1 MSSAG
6 MELYLRNLAGTQN
19 LPRMLLVSEQHHVT
33 VRSSGAQAIHR
44 FHQNLG
50 EITGDDTGDII
61 SPGALWEVYSQ
72 RGSLC

>member
-6 MELYLRNLAGTQN
+6 VELYLRNLAGTQN
-19 LPRMLLVSEQHHVT
+19 LPRMLLVGEQHHVT
-33 VRSSGAQAIHR
+33 LRNSSAQAIHR

-50 EITGDDTGDII
+50 EIAGEDSGDII